1 MHYGMPRRIL
11 VPTDFTDVSRVALK
25 EAAELARECE
35 AELIV
40 LFADDR
46 ERVEMPIYL
55 RQKIDEVVPL
65 SVPVEPVVVIDGPV
79 DAILTVAEERD
90 ADWIVMG
97 THARKGAARAL
108 QGSITEEVVRKCNR
122 PVMAVHVD

>member
-11 VPTDFTDVSRVALK
+11 VPTDFTDVSMVALK
-25 EAAELARECE
+25 EAATLARECE

-40 LFADDR
+40 LFDDDR

-65 SVPVEPVVVIDGPV
+65 AVPVEPVVVIDGPV

-97 THARKGAARAL
+97 THARKGSARAL

-122 PVMAVHVD
+122 PVMAVHID